1 MHEPDII
8 ASIRRAVAAAPEDLT
23 LRLHL
28 AELLLRHGDTTQA
41 VREAAHVLEQDPSSQ
56 AARSLLAR
64 ALGTEQAEGHAAP
77 EQPASGGEFDWTQA
91 ERELGDLAVP
101 TFREP
106 GLGPQ
111 SAEASAFDVE
121 SSDVRLADVGGMDE
135 AKARLEASFLAPM
148 RNPDLQRFYGK
159 RPRGGL
165 LMFGPPGCGKTFL
178 ARAVAG
184 ELEAAFVHVSLVDV
198 LDMWL
203 GTSERN
209 LHELFEVARRN
220 APCVLFLDEIDALGQ
235 KRTNLRSSAM
245 RTTVNQLLEELD
257 GVSAANDGLFV
268 LAATNQPWD
277 VDPALR
283 RPGRFDR
290 TVLVLPPDEE
300 ARVAI
305 LSSRLRARPVAGVDV
320 RDLAR
325 RTDGFSGADLVH
337 LCETAAEHALMDSV
351 RSGTTRDIGPRDFQ
365 EALREVRP
373 STGPWFDS
381 ARNVAMFAN
390 QNGEYDGVL
399 TYLNRK
405 GRR

>member
-1 MHEPDII
+1 M
-8 ASIRRAVAAAPEDLT
+8 T

-41 VREAAHVLEQDPSSQ
+41 VREAAHVLQHEPSSH
-56 AARSLLAR
+56 AARSLLAQ
-64 ALGTEQAEGHAAP
+64 ALGTEQADEPEAC
-77 EQPASGGEFDWTQA
+77 EQPSPGGDFDWTEA

-106 GLGPQ
+106 GPGA
-111 SAEASAFDVE
+111 SATEASAFDVE
-121 SSDVRLADVGGMDE
+121 NSDVRLADVGGMDE
-135 AKARLEASFLAPM
+135 AKARLEAAFLAPM
-148 RNPDLQRFYGK
+148 RNPELQQFYGK
-159 RPRGGL
+159 KLRGGL

-184 ELEAAFVHVSLVDV
+184 ELSASFVHVSLVDV

-220 APCVLFLDEIDALGQ
+220 SPCVLFLDEIDALGQ

-257 GVSAANDGLFV
+257 GVSASNDGLFV

-290 TVLVLPPDEE
+290 TVLVLPPDEK

-305 LSSRLRARPVAGVDV
+305 LAGQLRDRPAAGIDV
-320 RDLAR
+320 HGLAR

-337 LCETAAEHALMDSV
+337 LCETAAERALMDSV
-351 RSGTTRDIGPRDFQ
+351 RSGTTRDIGPRDFE
-365 EALREVRP
+365 EALREVGS

-390 QNGEYDGVL
+390 QHGEYDGIL